1 WVRREKGRTRSIEW
15 SRRAALR
22 VYWVLNASMPLI
34 SPDVVGNAL
43 RAQDAGEVERRHAE
57 DQSGGTQGRAPINR
71 HGGTLEVVVPGDVAG
86 VVHEERAEL
95 SARQRDRPR
104 LRGARARRRAR
115 DIPGRVVVEDVVVED
130 VVAAERVALG
140 NPVAAAVHDD
150 VVVHGRVIVRRE
162 RRISRDLN
170 AVPPAVRHRVVGD
183 DLVGGAVVALNARGG
198 PAGDD
203 VVLDDRIGAGHVDAV
218 DEVDLTP
225 QADVVH
231 HIADDLNARDRVVAA
246 GPYDASIAARA
257 ARQVMHAIADHLA
270 VIAVRRN
277 ALGTAPG
284 DIEVDDLD
292 VIAVIRNGGAVRPID
307 LRAPFRIGD
316 VGEECGGRPAL
327 GHVVG
332 GVAPGVVAGGK
343 VGGVARAHELG
354 DALHR
359 VAGGRR
365 AARARVRARGRA
377 IVLVGGAGAGGGG
390 RSDRHGVTLPSARRR
405 DGGGTRRHAP
415 N

>member
-1 WVRREKGRTRSIEW
+1 
-15 SRRAALR
+15 
-22 VYWVLNASMPLI
+22 MPLI
-34 SPDVVGNAL
+34 GPDVVGNAL

-57 DQSGGTQGRAPINR
+57 RYTSGTKGSAGIDC
-71 HGGTLEVVVPGDVAG
+71 HGAAAEMVIPGHITG
-86 VVHEERAEL
+86 VVHEEGTEL
-95 SARQRDRPR
+95 
-104 LRGARARRRAR
+104 GARERDVAGLNGARTGLWAG
-115 DIPGRVVVEDVVVED
+115 DIPRGVVVQDVVVED
-130 VVAAERVALG
+130 VVAAERVALA

-162 RRISRDLN
+162 RGVGGDGN
-170 AVPPAVRHRVVGD
+170 AIPPAVRHHVVGD

-231 HIADDLNARDRVVAA
+231 HIADDLNARDRHVVAA
-246 GPYDASIAARA
+246 GRHDASVAARA
-257 ARQVMHAIADHLA
+257 ARHVMHAIADHLA

-292 VIAVIRNGGAVRPID
+292 VIAVIRNGGTVGAID
-307 LRAPFRIGD
+307 LRAPLRIRD
-316 VGEECGGRPAL
+316 VRNERGVRPAF
-327 GHVVG
+327 GHLIG
-332 GVAPGVVAGGK
+332 CVAPRVVASGE

-365 AARARVRARGRA
+365 AARARVPARGRA
-377 IVLVGGAGAGGGG
+377 IVLVGGAGSGGGG
-390 RSDRHGVTLPSARRR
+390 RR
-405 DGGGTRRHAP
+405 AP
-415 N
+415 QGAAP